1 MANQVKKTKRIQ
13 GAEPLYV
20 DYKNLKYL
28 KKFISKYGKIVPR
41 YYTGVSL
48 KHQKQ
53 LAKAIKNARRMALLP
68 YERAA

>member
-1 MANQVKKTKRIQ
+1 MAKFKKKRLQ
-13 GAEPLYV
+13 GDEAPYV
-20 DYKNLKYL
+20 DYKNIKYI

-53 LAKAIKNARRMALLP
+53 LAKAIKNARRMALVP
-68 YERAA
+68 YERTA

>member
-1 MANQVKKTKRIQ
+1 MAQLKKSKRRVP
-13 GAEPLYV
+13 GAEPQYV

-28 KKFISKYGKIVPR
+28 RKFISKYGKIVPR

-68 YERAA
+68 YERVA

>member
-1 MANQVKKTKRIQ
+1 MAQSKKKRLNIP
-13 GAEPLYV
+13 EPQYV
-20 DYKNLKYL
+20 DYKNIKYI

-53 LAKAIKNARRMALLP
+53 LAKAIKNARQMALVP
-68 YERAA
+68 YERTA

>member
-1 MANQVKKTKRIQ
+1 MNAVKTVKRVP
-13 GAEPLYV
+13 GAEPKYV

-28 KKFISKYGKIVPR
+28 RKFISKYGKIVPR

-68 YERAA
+68 YEKVA

>member
-1 MANQVKKTKRIQ
+1 MANIQKKPKRIQ
-13 GAEPLYV
+13 GAEPQYV
-20 DYKNLKYL
+20 DYKNIKYL

-53 LAKAIKNARRMALLP
+53 LSKAIKNARRMALVP
-68 YERAA
+68 YARVA